1 MKHWYEVTNVDS
13 IDSPALLVYP
23 ERIKENIQI
32 IKSFVGGQCNRLRP
46 HVKTNKM
53 VEVCKM
59 MIEEGIQQ
67 FKCSTIAEAEMLA
80 LSNARDVL
88 MAYQPV
94 GPKVDRWIQ
103 LIEAYP
109 NTNFACILDN
119 VSSIEILGRHAAKK
133 GLRLNVFL
141 DIDVGMGRTGASISE
156 VPHLWNSLCG
166 YDSLVLKGVHGYDGH
181 ISNPDQDIRLQESEL
196 SYKILKEAFEYLQA
210 KNPNTL
216 EIVIGGSPSFSSHAT
231 RSDVVCSPGTFVFW
245 DWGYRQRIAEQPF
258 LYAAV
263 LLTRVISIISPT
275 RICVDLG
282 YKAVASDPPLP
293 RVQFLNASG
302 LEVIFQSEEHLVLSV
317 DDSSQYSLGTV
328 LYAVPTHICPTVN
341 LYNSVSVI
349 QEYHNK
355 TTWQVIGRN
364 RKLNI

>member
-1 MKHWYEVTNVDS
+1 MQHWYEVTKVDN

-23 ERIKENIQI
+23 ERIRANIHI
-32 IKSFVGGQCNRLRP
+32 IKTFVDGDCTRLRP

-80 LSNARDVL
+80 LSNAKDVM

-94 GPKVDRWIQ
+94 GPKLDRWIQ

-109 NTNFACILDN
+109 NTHFSCILDN
-119 VSSIEILGRHAAKK
+119 VRSIEALGQKANYKDLK
-133 GLRLNVFL
+133 LSIYL
-141 DIDVGMGRTGASISE
+141 DIDIGMGRTGAAVSE
-156 VPHLWNSLCG
+156 VFRLRDSIG
-166 YDSLVLKGVHGYDGH
+166 SYDGLVLKGVHGYDGH
-181 ISNPDQDIRLQESEL
+181 INNPDQTVRLQESEL
-196 SYKILKEAFEYLQA
+196 SYATLKQAFDYLIERTS
-210 KNPNTL
+210 NTL
-216 EIVIGGSPSFSSHAT
+216 EMVIGGSPSFSSHAK

-245 DWGYRQRIAEQPF
+245 DWGYRERIAEQPF
-258 LYAAV
+258 VYAAV
-263 LLTRVISIISPT
+263 LLTRVISVISPS

-302 LEVIFQSEEHLVLSV
+302 LEVLFQSEEHLVLSV
-317 DDSSQYSLGTV
+317 EDSSQFPIGTV

-341 LYNSVSVI
+341 LYNSVSI
-349 QEYHNK
+349 IEEHCNK